1 MLLCFSLA
9 RLKEKT
15 MLRNAYDSLIAA
27 AGGVELEESNERPS
41 DLATYGSPSSMPVLS
56 DGPLRM
62 AQSGAIERYI
72 SDISPKFAGLT
83 AQQRAVDSMFGAIK
97 EVSVVFPITVM
108 IIMILPCPSHFWN
121 SSLTGVRAVTVVTHY
136 GAGHAGG
143 VCQNCLW
150 GQKQS
155 S

>member
-1 MLLCFSLA
+1 M
-9 RLKEKT
+9 
-15 MLRNAYDSLIAA
+15 
-27 AGGVELEESNERPS
+27 PS

-62 AQSGAIERYI
+62 AQSGAIERYV

-97 EVSVVFPITVM
+97 EVSVVFPTIV
-108 IIMILPCPSHFWN
+108 IIILTLRRPISGN
-121 SSLTGVRAVTVVTHY
+121 SSLTGVRAVTLVTH